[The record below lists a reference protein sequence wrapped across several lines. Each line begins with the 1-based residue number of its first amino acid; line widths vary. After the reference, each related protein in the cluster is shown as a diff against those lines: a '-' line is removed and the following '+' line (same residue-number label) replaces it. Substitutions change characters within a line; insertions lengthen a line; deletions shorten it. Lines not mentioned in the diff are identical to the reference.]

1 MPMLLVKC
9 MNKNLILLGY
19 KFCEKSLFFM
29 RMHRSS
35 ENSMIDSRH
44 GLEQAQAEQLSQEK
58 SSEIGVCDPVCLQQ
72 LALEPRWAWRNY
84 NLDLLAY

>member
-1 MPMLLVKC
+1 
-9 MNKNLILLGY
+9 
-19 KFCEKSLFFM
+19 
-29 RMHRSS
+29 
-35 ENSMIDSRH
+35 MIDSRH

-72 LALEPRWAWRNY
+72 LTLEPRWAWRNY